1 MHGERQTTLPRA
13 SLPLGS
19 WVASAR
25 RPTLRQDDL
34 MLPAPTLD
42 DVLRRAEIWG
52 SPRPLRE
59 RLVSIVFAHP
69 AALVLTGLESNR
81 AFWDE
86 ETGTSW
92 DLFFAGY
99 YSYGSHGDEY
109 PIDLGPSRG
118 GEGRWTF
125 SPRRFTRFA
134 DEVELATR
142 RAHVDPPWRFGGD
155 ADLLSL
161 MVYGGAPDWASLRA
175 VGLHL
180 NVATDGS
187 KTLGAAVEGLRRWQS
202 EEPDLSFAPGESP
215 LGSTAPISSLA
226 TVLAWSASAVGAGII
241 GIRADAILG
250 HLLH

>member
-1 MHGERQTTLPRA
+1 ML
-13 SLPLGS
+13 SI
-19 WVASAR
+19 
-25 RPTLRQDDL
+25 RPSRGHPLRQNGC

-59 RLVSIVFAHP
+59 RLVSVVFAHP

-86 ETGTSW
+86 ETGKSW

-99 YSYGSHGDEY
+99 YSYGSHGDQH

-118 GEGRWTF
+118 GEGHWTF
-125 SPRRFTRFA
+125 SPKRFTQFA
-134 DEVELATR
+134 HEVEQATR
-142 RAHVDPPWRFGGD
+142 IAHVDPPWRFGGD
-155 ADLLSL
+155 ADLVSL
-161 MVYGGAPDWASLRA
+161 MVYQGAPDWSSLRS

-180 NVATDGS
+180 NVAADGS

-202 EEPDLSFAPGESP
+202 EEPDPDFAPGESP
-215 LGSTAPISSLA
+215 LGPTAPISSLA